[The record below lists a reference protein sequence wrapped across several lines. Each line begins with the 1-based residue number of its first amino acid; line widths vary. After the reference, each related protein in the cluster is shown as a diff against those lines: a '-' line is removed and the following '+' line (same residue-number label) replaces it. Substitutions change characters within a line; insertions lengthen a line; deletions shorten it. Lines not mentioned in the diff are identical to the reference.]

1 MSLQVNSLN
10 TVQSYSKPQVNTA
23 FKANPV
29 ATTNT
34 LERTPTTDTL
44 VKPTQNKT
52 KKTLLTLGAI
62 ATGGIGI
69 AYAIKKAQVKNIKN
83 VQKSFQKVF
92 MRDDITIEETK
103 KMLSRYKEIE
113 KITDREEY
121 IKALFKE
128 VKKNFG
134 MEKTDIKLIF
144 EDMEGAAGF
153 CKSDNS
159 AISITPNCP
168 RKHILNTMHHEFRH
182 AKQHEL
188 IYLLDPKLAKR
199 AFFNIKDNPQLQKEV
214 EELITKAGK
223 DCNVD
228 IIYEQLVKRYE
239 KELEQKV
246 LKRYGNV
253 DKNKLSGEIKEF
265 AEKLKNAQ
273 DNYTSLTENISEYWQ
288 NFMEVDARFAGNTS
302 EKFIRGKA
310 FNIKPKIE
318 DLAAK
323 FIRWVDTRQK
333 K

>member
-10 TVQSYSKPQVNTA
+10 TVQTYSKPQVNTA
-23 FKANPV
+23 FKANSV

-52 KKTLLTLGAI
+52 KKTLLILGAI

-83 VQKSFQKVF
+83 VQKAFKDVF

-144 EDMEGAAGF
+144 EDMKGFAGF
-153 CKSDNS
+153 CKGDNS

-168 RKHILNTMHHEFRH
+168 RKYILNIMHHEFRH

-199 AFFNIKDNPQLQKEV
+199 AFFNINDNPQLQKEV
-214 EELITKAGK
+214 EEMVTKAGK

-228 IIYEQLVKRYE
+228 MIYEQLLERYE

-253 DKNKLSGEIKEF
+253 DKISGKIKEF

-273 DNYTSLTENISEYWQ
+273 DNYTIEDVSEYWQ
-288 NFMEVDARFAGNTS
+288 NFMEIDARFAGNTS

-310 FNIKPKIE
+310 FNIKPRIE
-318 DLAAK
+318 DLAVK
-323 FIRWVDTRQK
+323 IGHWFDTRQK